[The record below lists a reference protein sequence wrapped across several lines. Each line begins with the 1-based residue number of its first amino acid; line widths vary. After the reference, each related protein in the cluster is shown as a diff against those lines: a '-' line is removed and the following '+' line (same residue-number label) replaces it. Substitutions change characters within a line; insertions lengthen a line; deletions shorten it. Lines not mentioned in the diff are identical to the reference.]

1 MPVVKEIRRKPL
13 ASSMWVA
20 VVAAPALRTYR
31 LTCFRQGSVSYSGGL
46 FILDVYWQFCQHSHL
61 QWGRAPKENVL
72 RSDARPVCVSNDSYL
87 ATGNRNFYASSFSG
101 SSCRSSEVKG
111 FCPGIGLEIILGA
124 MLMSSVGI
132 ALPLHRYPV
141 LRRMVDR

>member
-1 MPVVKEIRRKPL
+1 MPCRRFDKRFRLEVRVAVSALVMPVVKEIRRKPL

-72 RSDARPVCVSNDSYL
+72 RSDARPVCVSTDSYL
-87 ATGNRNFYASSFSG
+87 ATGNRNFCASVVVSRDTIHASSFSG
-101 SSCRSSEVKG
+101 SSW
-111 FCPGIGLEIILGA
+111 
-124 MLMSSVGI
+124 SV
-132 ALPLHRYPV
+132 
-141 LRRMVDR
+141 